1 MQNPLVS
8 VIITTYNRE
17 KFLNK
22 AIESVF
28 NQTYKN
34 IEILVVDD
42 GSINKYAEPICKQ
55 FSNCTYWYKAN
66 GGLSS
71 ARNFGIAK
79 AKGEFIAFLDD
90 DDFWEPFKTE
100 KQIKILLENKDIDC
114 VHASAAVVDEENNPT
129 GEIIG
134 ASINKAHK
142 RSGYVF
148 WNALGVWVVKSPTPL
163 IRKTVFK
170 PDLLFDETIKVGED
184 IDFYQRMFYR
194 HKVYYIQ
201 EPLAFYR
208 EYSNEER
215 LSKQLEKYI
224 GIEQKMFLNFKN
236 MNIKNPIIKHKIA
249 LRLLRSSINRW
260 NEIYADNPIN
270 INKVN
275 LLFRPIFCLNKYFKN
290 AI

>member
-66 GGLSS
+66 GGISS

-90 DDFWEPFKTE
+90 DDFWEPLKTE

-170 PDLLFDETIKVGED
+170 PDLRFDETIKVGED

-208 EYSNEER
+208 EYSNEKR

-224 GIEQKMFLNFKN
+224 GIEHKIYNNFKKMGIVN
-236 MNIKNPIIKHKIA
+236 PLTRHRIKMRLAKSVALKWKEFYGYSEFKISFFN
-249 LRLLRSSINRW
+249 LFFKPLSV
-260 NEIYADNPIN
+260 
-270 INKVN
+270 INKYSK
-275 LLFRPIFCLNKYFKN
+275 CD
-290 AI
+290 